1 MAELIQS
8 MCRMRDALQ
17 DISLLMQDHLF
28 DADQTARAEVKQLSQ
43 DIFKNAQQ
51 KR

>member
-1 MAELIQS
+1 MAGLSRS
-8 MCRMRDALQ
+8 MCGMRDALL
-17 DISLLMQDHLF
+17 DLSLLMQDHLF
-28 DADQTARAEVKQLSQ
+28 DADQTARAKVKQLSQ